1 MATIRDRNGNESR
14 YRELKKPDDIWATTV
29 VVESEVDLGSTVAD
43 AVERRADIMEM
54 TQIAENAVLKPSDPG
69 GWSLPLRAAFAAR
82 IARLNDASGLAKYYA
97 GLADISQHTATANPD
112 SDGKPAPGV
121 AFLDAVATKP
131 RDITA
136 EDIKLLQD
144 ANISDADIVRLTEL
158 VAFVSY
164 QIRLVAGLSLLAGSP
179 A

>member
-1 MATIRDRNGNESR
+1 
-14 YRELKKPDDIWATTV
+14 
-29 VVESEVDLGSTVAD
+29 
-43 AVERRADIMEM
+43 MEM

-69 GWSLPLRAAFAAR
+69 AWDYPTRAAFAAR
-82 IARLNDASGLAKYYA
+82 IARLNGADGLAEYYAAAVDASQYSGILDP
-97 GLADISQHTATANPD
+97 G
-112 SDGKPAPGV
+112 SDNKRSPGV
-121 AFLDAVATKP
+121 MFLDAVASNP

-144 ANISDADIVRLTEL
+144 GDVSDADIVRLTEL

-164 QIRLVAGLSLLAGSP
+164 QIRLVAGLSLLAETP